1 MSIKLAKNL
10 LRRLKKN
17 HTLNNQIARNAL
29 PNLEQLEDRTLFSL
43 LGFSLDLPVITY
55 NAGGTL
61 DYDASSQAL
70 TIDATP
76 QLFIEDG
83 TSTPP
88 FPMITNGAMT
98 MDIQVDNAG
107 VLVGGSAGSDFE
119 VSGDLDI
126 DGDNIV
132 DFSGV
137 LISGEIAAFGFQ
149 DNGFSG
155 TGTPIA
161 DAFDFRFNL
170 TGGELASYF
179 TGGGIGV
186 TLTGENIGGVPGFE
200 DFTQDFQTVAKGNIG
215 GVLGTGDVFAS
226 LGDYVWNDTNF
237 DGIQDDDESG
247 VEGVTVT
254 LTGGGADGVIGT
266 GGDDTTAVT
275 TTDGTGFYE
284 FLNLNPG
291 EEYKVTFSDLPA
303 NTAFTKQNEGDDTL
317 DSDADPANGM
327 TQIVTLGAGEH
338 NPTLDAGIVELA
350 GLGDYVWND
359 VNVNGLQDDG
369 EAPFE
374 GVVLNLL
381 NEDGVAVGTTTTDGT
396 GYYEFVGL
404 LPGKYSVEVDSS
416 NFDMGGVL
424 DGYVATLQDVN
435 GNGNDA
441 DDSDGDRDTNISH
454 QVMLMAG
461 DFDPTIDF
469 GFFTASIDVE
479 KYVKAH
485 DCPPGEGNGGE
496 GLTPGY
502 WKQSHHFD
510 DWTNYSPNDNYNDVF
525 GVDDYSG
532 LTLHDALRRGGGEHK
547 ALGRH
552 AVAALLNANSGF
564 VDYDLSESEIISLV
578 QNAYATGEFQDA
590 KNILVGFN
598 EQGADRDPVAS
609 GNTTTVVE
617 TRVIDFDTDANGN
630 AIARGTVIDD
640 EYADWGVTISSHNMH
655 DHPSM
660 IFDTENPT
668 GGDWDLATPG
678 YHSTNTTPLG
688 NVLIIS
694 EDGKSYDPD
703 DNYRGGDLKFKFDK
717 EVRVDSVSLLDIDRG
732 ESGGKIKLF
741 DADNNLIKMVNIP
754 GTGDNSTQTI
764 DIDTDGVAKMIVW
777 LESSGAVS
785 GVEYSCITEVE
796 KECEDFDFDNLGA
809 DADELPGETFNV
821 GDEIQFNYVV
831 TNDGEVDLENVD
843 LWDDNAT
850 PGDDSDDFAP
860 DAVLNENGFNIG
872 DVNEDGILNVGES
885 WAYVAFATM
894 GEGHYVNVADV
905 SANVVDDPDTIVF
918 DDDPANYHS
927 EQALLGSI
935 GDKVWKDLDGDGIQD
950 DGEWGV
956 EGVTVN
962 LLDADMNI
970 IETVTTDEDGMY
982 LFDELEAGDYYVQ
995 FVELDGY
1002 DFTDQDSGN
1011 DDNVDSD
1018 AGNDGKTDLIELAA
1032 GEHIDDVD
1040 AGLVRESKD
1049 CDGRKTKRRY
1059 SKDSKCRK
1067 DYDRKKKCGDY
1078 SSRKSKDYS
1087 NCYSRWSSYRSN
1099 YYRGCW

>member
-1 MSIKLAKNL
+1 MRLDIGLRVDEESIQVNTKKRNNKMSMKLAKKL
-10 LRRLKKN
+10 FRRLKQNRSYN
-17 HTLNNQIARNAL
+17 HQAARNAM

-88 FPMITNGAMT
+88 FPMISNGSVSL
-98 MDIQVDNAG
+98 DIQVDNSG
-107 VLVGGSAGSDFE
+107 VLVGGSAGNDFE
-119 VSGDLDI
+119 VTGDLDV
-126 DGDNIV
+126 DGDSVI

-137 LISGEIAAFGFQ
+137 LLSGEIAAIGFM

-155 TGTPIA
+155 TGSPIA

-170 TGGELASYF
+170 TGGELAPLF

-186 TLTGENIGGVPGFE
+186 TVTGENIGGVGGFE

-215 GVLGTGDVFAS
+215 GL
-226 LGDYVWNDTNF
+226 L
-237 DGIQDDDESG
+237 
-247 VEGVTVT
+247 
-254 LTGGGADGVIGT
+254 GGGD
-266 GGDDTTAVT
+266 
-275 TTDGTGFYE
+275 
-284 FLNLNPG
+284 
-291 EEYKVTFSDLPA
+291 
-303 NTAFTKQNEGDDTL
+303 
-317 DSDADPANGM
+317 
-327 TQIVTLGAGEH
+327 IV
-338 NPTLDAGIVELA
+338 
-350 GLGDYVWND
+350 
-359 VNVNGLQDDG
+359 
-369 EAPFE
+369 
-374 GVVLNLL
+374 
-381 NEDGVAVGTTTTDGT
+381 
-396 GYYEFVGL
+396 
-404 LPGKYSVEVDSS
+404 
-416 NFDMGGVL
+416 
-424 DGYVATLQDVN
+424 
-435 GNGNDA
+435 
-441 DDSDGDRDTNISH
+441 
-454 QVMLMAG
+454 
-461 DFDPTIDF
+461 
-469 GFFTASIDVE
+469 ASIDLE

-510 DWTNYSPNDNYNDVF
+510 DWENYSPNDNYNDVF
-525 GVDDYSG
+525 GVDDYSH
-532 LTLHDALRRGGGEHK
+532 LSLHDALRRGGGEHK

-552 AVAALLNANSGF
+552 AVAALLNADSGF

-578 QNAYATGEFQDA
+578 QNAYATGEFEDA

-598 EQGADRDPVAS
+598 EQGADRDPVSS
-609 GNTTTVVE
+609 GNTMTVVD
-617 TRVIDFDTDANGN
+617 TYVVDFDTDANGN
-630 AIARGTVIDD
+630 AIAAGEIVDD
-640 EYADWGVTISSHNMH
+640 EYADWGLNISSHSMYHN
-655 DHPSM
+655 PSM

-678 YHSTNTTPLG
+678 YHSSNTTPLG

-732 ESGGKIKLF
+732 ESGGKIKLY
-741 DADNNLIKMVNIP
+741 DADHNLINMVNIP
-754 GTGDNSTQTI
+754 GVGDNSVQTL

-777 LESSGAVS
+777 LESSGSVS
-785 GVEYSCITEVE
+785 GVEFSCITEVE
-796 KECEDFDFDNLGA
+796 KECIEFDFDDLGA
-809 DADELPGETFNV
+809 DADDLPGEEFNI

-885 WAYVAFATM
+885 WAYVAYATM
-894 GEGHYVNVADV
+894 GEGHYENTADV
-905 SANVVDDPDTIVF
+905 SANVVDDPDTVVF
-918 DDDPANYHS
+918 DDDPANYFS
-927 EQALLGSI
+927 EEEIELGSI
-935 GDKVWKDLDGDGIQD
+935 GDKVWKDLDKDGKQD
-950 DGEWGV
+950 AGEWGV

-962 LLDADMNI
+962 LFDADMNV

-995 FVELDGY
+995 FVSPDGME
-1002 DFTDQDSGN
+1002 FTRQDRGSN
-1011 DDNVDSD
+1011 DDRDSD
-1018 AGNDGKTDLIELAA
+1018 AGNDGKTDLIELAE
-1032 GEHIDDVD
+1032 GEHIDNVD
-1040 AGLVRESKD
+1040 AGLVRESRD
-1049 CDGRKTKRRY
+1049 CDGRKKKRRHD
-1059 SKDSKCRK
+1059 KRSKCRK
-1067 DYDRKKKCGDY
+1067 DYGRKDKCGDY
-1078 SSRKSKDYS
+1078 SSRKSKDSS
-1087 NCYSRWSSYRSN
+1087 NCYSRWNSYRSN